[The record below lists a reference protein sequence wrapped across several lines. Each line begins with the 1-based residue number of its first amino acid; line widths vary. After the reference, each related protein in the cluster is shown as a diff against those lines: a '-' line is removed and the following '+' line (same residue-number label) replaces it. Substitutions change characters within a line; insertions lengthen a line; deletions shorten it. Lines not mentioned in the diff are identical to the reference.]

1 MMQKASKISSLA
13 FFGLFLVFIAM
24 LETGCRKEKFI
35 TDGSAQLEFSEDTI
49 IFDTVFTT
57 VGSVTQYLKVYNP
70 HKGIIRISEIYI
82 EGGQNSNYRLN
93 VDGTPGKSFTDVE
106 IGAEDSIFI
115 FVEVTVD
122 PNSGTSPLILSDK
135 IIFKTNGNEQ
145 KVDLVAWGQDAYF
158 YKPAPHSNAF
168 YMTCNFTLPTD
179 KPNVFYG
186 YAIVD
191 ENCDL
196 TVPAGAKLHFHPGS
210 GIIVYKGS
218 LNVNG
223 TVTNKVIIQGDRLE
237 YDYQDVSGQWE
248 GIRMIQP
255 KTSSIKHAVVKNGF
269 YGLWVD
275 TTFSSTDLIT
285 LDKTEISNMASLG
298 IYGNAGARIT
308 ATNCLVKDCGLYGL
322 ALTYGGDFVF
332 NHCTFGNYWSEAI
345 RNTPNFYFKN
355 WFETSAGDNIRDI
368 NLTMDNS
375 IVYGNLN
382 NEFETDLKPAT
393 VMNYVFKNCFI
404 KSDKDLSDAT
414 HYVSISKN
422 IDPGFEDPGE
432 GKLKLVAGSA
442 CIGAANP
449 GTSLPDD
456 IDEKVRDA
464 SPDVGCYEF

>member
-1 MMQKASKISSLA
+1 MQKATKISSLA
-13 FFGLFLVFIAM
+13 FLGLILLFIAT

-35 TDGSAQLEFSEDTI
+35 TDGSAQLSFSQDTI

-93 VDGTPGKSFTDVE
+93 VDGAPGKAFTDVE

-158 YKPAPHSNAF
+158 YKPASGSNAF

-223 TVTNKVIIQGDRLE
+223 TLTNKVVIQGDRLE

-255 KTSSIKHAVVKNGF
+255 KTSSITHAEIKNGF

-275 TTFSSTDLIT
+275 TTFSNADLIT
-285 LDKTEISNMASLG
+285 VDKTEISNMASLG

-308 ATNCLVKDCGLYGL
+308 ATNCLVKKCGLYGL

-332 NHCTFGNYWSEAI
+332 NNCTFGNYWSESV

-355 WFETSAGDNIRDI
+355 WFETGTGDNIRDI
-368 NLTMDNS
+368 NLTMDNC
-375 IVYGNLN
+375 IIYGNLA
-382 NEFETDLKPAT
+382 NEFDTDLKPAT
-393 VMNYVFKNCFI
+393 VMNYLFRNCFI
-404 KSDKDLSDAT
+404 KTEEDLSDVA
-414 HYVSISKN
+414 HYISISKN
-422 IDPGFEDPGE
+422 IDPAFTNAGE
-432 GKLKLVAGSA
+432 GNLKLIAGSA
-442 CIGAANP
+442 CIGAANTA
-449 GTSLPDD
+449 TSLPDD